1 MFFCVYPSEDSIWK
15 PNGICSQV
23 GEHAVILGLCWPE
36 VEPGLGNIV
45 FSWVYATEF
54 SMCKTE
60 VTLEHTVLPVY
71 LSKVIQ
77 G

>member
-15 PNGICSQV
+15 PNGICSRV
-23 GEHAVILGLCWPE
+23 GEHAVILGLCGPE
-36 VEPGLGNIV
+36 VKPGLGNIV

-60 VTLEHTVLPVY
+60 VTLEHTVLSVY